1 MVQWI
6 KDLALSWLQLQSLAM
21 VRAGSLAWERLHATG
36 HRNFF
41 PTWQHFFLFFLMVPW
56 CIFLIADLLSIGIL
70 QCVSSFFVKMN
81 TFAIYILIHDLLR
94 TDNFISRG

>member
-1 MVQWI
+1 MPQATEI
-6 KDLALSWLQLQSLAM
+6 SFLP
-21 VRAGSLAWERLHATG
+21 GSIS
-36 HRNFF
+36 FF
-41 PTWQHFFLFFLMVPW
+41 FFLMVPW